1 MSAIDATDLSRRS
14 TDPSAVSQTTLMGS
28 VADQL
33 VADILKERKAERR
46 WKVVRRAIWIGMVLL
61 GLVYYIAFVVTAWGY
76 RMIPNTDL
84 VAVIHLKGAIG
95 SDGLA
100 SAEKVIP
107 ALKRAFERP
116 NVKAIAIAIDS
127 PGGAPVES
135 ERINNA
141 IDSLRAKYPKPVLA
155 FVNNLGASAAYMVA
169 IKADTIYA
177 ANYSLVG
184 SIGAIMSGWDF
195 HKALDKLSVSQ
206 RVYASGSLKG
216 MLNPYVETSPDAD
229 AKAKDIVTK
238 MGERFRDDVVAARGT
253 KLLKGVDIATG
264 EVWNGFEAKRIGLVD
279 EIGTLDDV
287 VESKFK
293 LKTFDF
299 GPGRPGLPLISAAF
313 EDIGRG
319 LAQAVMNNSIS
330 IQ

>member
-1 MSAIDATDLSRRS
+1 MTTVANEETLDAL
-14 TDPSAVSQTTLMGS
+14 PSQTTLMGT

-46 WKVVRRAIWIGMVLL
+46 WKVVRRAIWVGMVLL

-76 RMIPNTDL
+76 RMIPSTDL
-84 VAVIHLKGAIG
+84 VAVINLKGAIG
-95 SDGLA
+95 ADGLA

-116 NVKAIAIAIDS
+116 NVKAIAITIDS
-127 PGGAPVES
+127 PGGAPVEA

-141 IDSLRAKYPKPVLA
+141 IDSLRKQYPKPVLA
-155 FVNNLGASAAYMVA
+155 FVTNLGASAAYMVA
-169 IKADTIYA
+169 IKADTVYA

-195 HKALDKLSVSQ
+195 SKALDKLSVSQ
-206 RVYASGSLKG
+206 RVYASGALKG
-216 MLNPYVETSPDAD
+216 MLNPYLEMTPDAT
-229 AKAKDIVTK
+229 AKANDIVTK
-238 MGERFRDDVVAARGT
+238 MGQRFKDDVVAARGP

-264 EVWNGFEAKRIGLVD
+264 EVWNGFDAKRIGLVD

-287 VESKFK
+287 IAEKFK

-299 GPGRPGLPLISAAF
+299 GPGRPGLPFISAAF
-313 EDIGRG
+313 ENIGRG
-319 LAQAVMNNSIS
+319 VAQAVMDNSITVR
-330 IQ
+330 